1 MNISEIFSNS
11 FKYPFSNIKKF
22 AIFGIIVVLATIN
35 LFMANNSILQIIFN
49 IVSFI
54 AIILVLGYGLNVV
67 KYGFNEIN
75 ELPNF
80 NFKIDFVNGLKLF
93 VLQCCY
99 YIIPLILV
107 YITAYFSGF
116 LQALVDLV
124 SSYYE
129 TGVYSFSNMFLTSM
143 TITTVVAI
151 ILSIIFAL
159 FANIGMARLAKYD
172 DIFEGINISK
182 VFKDLKKI
190 GIAKTIGWLI
200 VLIIVGFILMF
211 IGVGISIVIPFVG
224 SVIASFIV
232 ISYLYL
238 FYYRCVGLLYS
249 NI

>member
-1 MNISEIFSNS
+1 M
-11 FKYPFSNIKKF
+11 
-22 AIFGIIVVLATIN
+22 
-35 LFMANNSILQIIFN
+35 
-49 IVSFI
+49 
-54 AIILVLGYGLNVV
+54 
-67 KYGFNEIN
+67 
-75 ELPNF
+75 
-80 NFKIDFVNGLKLF
+80 KLF

-107 YITAYFSGF
+107 YITAYSSGF
-116 LQALVDLV
+116 LQALVDLAN
-124 SSYYE
+124 SYYE
-129 TGVYSFSNMFLTSM
+129 TGVYSFSNIFLTSM
-143 TITTVVAI
+143 AITTIVAI
-151 ILSIIFAL
+151 ILSIVFAL

-211 IGVGISIVIPFVG
+211 IGVGISMIIPFVG
-224 SVIASFIV
+224 SIIASFIV

>member
-1 MNISEIFSNS
+1 MNITEIFSNS

-22 AIFGIIVVLATIN
+22 AIFGIIVVLASIN
-35 LFMANNSILQIIFN
+35 FSIANNSILQIIFN
-49 IVSFI
+49 IISFV
-54 AIILVLGYGLNVV
+54 ALILVLGYGLNVV
-67 KYGFNEIN
+67 NYGFKEID
-75 ELPNF
+75 ELPDF

-107 YITAYFSGF
+107 YITAYSSGF
-116 LQALVDLV
+116 LHALVDLII
-124 SSYYE
+124 SYYE

-143 TITTVVAI
+143 AITIIVAI
-151 ILSIIFAL
+151 ILFIVFAL

-172 DIFEGINISK
+172 DIFEGINVSK

-200 VLIIVGFILMF
+200 VLVIVGFILMF
-211 IGVGISIVIPFVG
+211 IGVGVSMVIPFVG
-224 SVIASFIV
+224 SIIASFIV

>member
-1 MNISEIFSNS
+1 MNISEIFCNS
-11 FKYPFSNIKKF
+11 FKYPFSDIKKF

-35 LFMANNSILQIIFN
+35 LAIANSILQIIFN
-49 IVSFI
+49 VVSFV
-54 AIILVLGYGLNVV
+54 AVILVWGYGLNVV
-67 KYGFNEIN
+67 KCGFKESN
-75 ELPNF
+75 ELPDF
-80 NFKIDFVNGLKLF
+80 NFKINFVNGLKLF

-99 YIIPLILV
+99 YIVPLILV

-116 LQALVDLV
+116 LQALVDLAN
-124 SSYYE
+124 SYFE
-129 TGVYSFSNMFLTSM
+129 TGVYSFSNVFLTSM
-143 TITTVVAI
+143 TITIIVAI
-151 ILSIIFAL
+151 VLFIVFAL

-200 VLIIVGFILMF
+200 VLVIIGFILML
-211 IGVGISIVIPFVG
+211 IGVGISIVIPVVG
-224 SVIASFIV
+224 SIIASFIV